1 MFTIILGILALAY
14 GLFTI
19 YLRIFKQSKG
29 LGKLD
34 RMKEVYGEKL
44 GMAIHIV
51 SYTVLPLLIGVAA
64 LVCHFVFGF
73 DIF

>member
-1 MFTIILGILALAY
+1 MVTVILGILALTY
-14 GLFTI
+14 GLFTL

-44 GMAIHIV
+44 GKAIHIF
-51 SYTVLPLLIGVAA
+51 SYTVLPLLIGIMA